1 MENCNCILNQMLSRR
16 LNLTVKN
23 VEHSF
28 TTKHTSY
35 HWQLDLVPNIQNLNS
50 ILYLPYSMFLSTK
63 IPWLSFSYALSNCIF
78 PEIFKGIHT
87 MYFLVCTFYGQC
99 ILLHFYHKDNKFE
112 FRNHTVWRKSRA
124 SHAINKFLEGCY
136 IKLFVVKNVLFF
148 FNPLFLVLWWK

>member
-1 MENCNCILNQMLSRR
+1 MAKNPLTRNMLVIIDR
-16 LNLTVKN
+16 LNWFQIFQIYIVSYIS
-23 VEHSF
+23 HS
-28 TTKHTSY
+28 K
-35 HWQLDLVPNIQNLNS
+35 LLS
-50 ILYLPYSMFLSTK
+50 IK

-148 FNPLFLVLWWK
+148 FNPLFLFYGGNKFEIDQ